1 MRDFD
6 PNRIASEWHS
16 GQGSALYSYA
26 STVRIP
32 TEDFKSRLVSEIERS
47 MAHADDEGLDDLE
60 YLLMHVEEQ
69 HPDQFPGSEM
79 HEDDVDAAD
88 MDDKGQWYDA
98 SSEEIHEGDAKCES
112 CGTMKVEGVCE
123 CAMGE
128 SAKMTLSAAIRQIVS
143 EMKLGVAGRNHFS
156 FGGASE
162 VEDEDV
168 AHFLLSKKKTDSE
181 APASG
186 VKEKAKGVPKVKP
199 SRKSKK
205 AG

>member
-26 STVRIP
+26 STDRIP
-32 TEDFKSRLVSEIERS
+32 TEEFKERLVSEIERS
-47 MAHADDEGLDDLE
+47 MAHANDEGLDDLE

-79 HEDDVDAAD
+79 HE
-88 MDDKGQWYDA
+88 
-98 SSEEIHEGDAKCES
+98 GDAQCES
-112 CGTMKVEGVCE
+112 CGTMKTEGVCE
-123 CAMGE
+123 CTMGE
-128 SAKMTLSAAIRQIVS
+128 SAKMTLSAAIQQIVY

-162 VEDEDV
+162 IEDDDV
-168 AHFLLSKKKTDSE
+168 AMFLLSKKKSDSE
-181 APASG
+181 VPASG
-186 VKEKAKGVPKVKP
+186 VKEKSKGVPKAKP
-199 SRKSKK
+199 RRKSKK